1 MGWDFGKDLNKA
13 IKDTSGYDPGTG
25 SWSPTT
31 PFQGAE
37 ENWDTAFPSEKN
49 NQGALNNLA
58 NDTFKKQDDAAK
70 QAKTAEDLRKQ
81 QLGVATGIE
90 GAGFKGDL
98 YNQFRNKRLTD
109 LASDQKTADKRMGHR
124 GLFGPGAYGVQ
135 AKNLANASGDI
146 AEGKGKI
153 NSFADEQAAQ
163 IRASV
168 LTQGLQVR
176 QTQQSIYDTIYNSA
190 LNDYQAKRKSQD
202 QFMQGAG
209 MVIGAGI
216 V

>member
-1 MGWDFGKDLNKA
+1 MGIFNDI
-13 IKDTSGYDPGTG
+13 IKKTTPYDPDTG
-25 SWSPTT
+25 QISGPGDTESR
-31 PFQGAE
+31 
-37 ENWDTAFPSEKN
+37 NWDDAFPGEKN
-49 NQGALNNLA
+49 NQGALNELG
-58 NDTFKKQDDAAK
+58 NDTTKKQGEAAK
-70 QAKTAEDLRKQ
+70 QAKTAEDLRKA
-81 QLGVATGIE
+81 QLGIATGIE
-90 GAGFKGDL
+90 GEGFKGDL
-98 YNQFRNKRLTD
+98 YNQFRNKRLAD
-109 LASDQKTADKRMGHR
+109 LASDQRTTEKRMGHR
-124 GLFGPGAYGVQ
+124 GLFGPGATGVQ
-135 AKNLANASGDI
+135 ARNLANASSDI

-216 V
+216 A

>member
-1 MGWDFGKDLNKA
+1 MGNPWDQFNDVIRKA
-13 IKDTSGYDPGTG
+13 TPYDPATGQIAGPGDTS
-25 SWSPTT
+25 SR
-31 PFQGAE
+31 
-37 ENWDTAFPSEKN
+37 NWDEQFPGEKN
-49 NQGALNNLA
+49 NQGALNDLGNETA
-58 NDTFKKQDDAAK
+58 DKQRQAAK
-70 QAKTAEDLRKQ
+70 EAKTAEDLRKE

-90 GAGFKGDL
+90 GEGFKGDL

-109 LASDQKTADKRMGHR
+109 LATDQKSSEKRMGHR

-135 AKNLANASGDI
+135 ARNLANASADI

-216 V
+216 A

>member
-1 MGWDFGKDLNKA
+1 MGFWDEVNRGISRVGPYN
-13 IKDTSGYDPGTG
+13 PGTG
-25 SWSPTT
+25 EVAGPGDTESK
-31 PFQGAE
+31 
-37 ENWDTAFPSEKN
+37 NWDDAFPGEKN

-58 NDTFKKQDDAAK
+58 IDTGKKQDAAAK
-70 QAKTAEDLRKQ
+70 EAKTAEDLRKQ

-90 GAGFKGDL
+90 GTGFKGDL

-190 LNDYQAKRKSQD
+190 LNDYQAKRQSQD
-202 QFMQGAG
+202 QFMRGAG

-216 V
+216 A